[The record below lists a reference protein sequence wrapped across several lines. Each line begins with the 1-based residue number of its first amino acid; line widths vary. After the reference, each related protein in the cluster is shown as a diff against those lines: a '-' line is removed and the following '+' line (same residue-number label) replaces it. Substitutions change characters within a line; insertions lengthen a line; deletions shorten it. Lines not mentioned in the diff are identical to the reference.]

1 MLKKVYS
8 DNGNLYLNKYLNEK
22 SILNELDL

>member
-8 DNGNLYLNKYLNEK
+8 YNSYIYLNKYQNEK
-22 SILNELDL
+22 SIINELDL

>member
-8 DNGNLYLNKYLNEK
+8 DNGYIYLNKYQNEK